1 MYTTID
7 FLEYFRYFKFI
18 PNNPGLML
26 GKVPTEEDRGKITMQ
41 RILKSLPPD
50 IVAFKLLAGGEVVF
64 ITRMNE
70 NCVLSFKIKDP
81 SC

>member
-1 MYTTID
+1 MFSNN
-7 FLEYFRYFKFI
+7 FLGYFRYSQFI
-18 PNNPGLML
+18 PNNPAIML

-41 RILKSLPPD
+41 RILESLPPD

-70 NCVLSFKIKDP
+70 NCVLSFKIKVL